1 LQTDILLGL
10 SISTSDVAIVTDA
23 MEVLSPGTSNGV
35 AASDPLPSTDP
46 LLVLEHLSEVLQ
58 VTLGA
63 ARRELEAVGSLLSK
77 AKHAD
82 SINRCARFASESQVA
97 LYAQKDIVEE
107 DDIGVSD
114 LDIGLFPPICSD
126 IPR

>member
-1 LQTDILLGL
+1 
-10 SISTSDVAIVTDA
+10 

-35 AASDPLPSTDP
+35 AASDPLPSTDS

-63 ARRELEAVGSLLSK
+63 ARRELEAVGSLLSQ
-77 AKHAD
+77 AKHPD
-82 SINRCARFASESQVA
+82 SIHRCARFASESQVA

-107 DDIGVSD
+107 DDNSVLD
-114 LDIGLFPPICSD
+114 LDIGGFPPICSD
-126 IPR
+126 IPC